1 MTFIDRSTA
10 LVDSRLLTILNENLR
25 PTVYTDVMKPQRLVT
40 IYFWRYKSS
49 LCMYICMSVATE

>member
-40 IYFWRYKSS
+40 IYFWRYIN
-49 LCMYICMSVATE
+49 LLYVCIYVCQ